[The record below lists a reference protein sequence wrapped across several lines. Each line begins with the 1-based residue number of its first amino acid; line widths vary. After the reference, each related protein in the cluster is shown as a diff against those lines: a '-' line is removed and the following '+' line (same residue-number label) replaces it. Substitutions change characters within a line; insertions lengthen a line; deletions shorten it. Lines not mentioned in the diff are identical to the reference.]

1 MSVTFPPRE
10 TKELTKD
17 EIKQLAEFFMAL
29 YEMGCDLKVKKEEH
43 LIDSLSCVRYSS
55 HMDLLNAVNFR
66 I

>member
-29 YEMGCDLKVKKEEH
+29 YEMGCDLKVK
-43 LIDSLSCVRYSS
+43 RRTF
-55 HMDLLNAVNFR
+55 N
-66 I
+66 